1 MRVVY
6 IGKGVSLQDQDV
18 IYCAPLSVNHPIFF
32 MNKSL
37 LTNIIALALL
47 AGGHQTGNQIAFYA
61 GLFAFSGAITNWLA
75 IHMLFEKVPGLYG
88 SGVIPARF
96 EEFKAAIKNLMMEQF
111 FTQENIDKFL
121 SKEIAGGKSLN
132 LEPVIEKIDFN
143 PTFDSLVDV
152 IANSQ
157 FGGMLAM
164 FGGTEALQPMKQP
177 FVDKM
182 KEAIVDMSQS
192 DTIKEA
198 LKEQFEAP
206 AMMDEIRT
214 NVENIIDQRLSEL
227 TPKLVKEMV
236 QKMIKQHLGWL
247 VVWGG
252 VFGGLIGV
260 ASSFVA

>member
-1 MRVVY
+1 
-6 IGKGVSLQDQDV
+6 
-18 IYCAPLSVNHPIFF
+18 

-47 AGGHQTGNQIAFYA
+47 AAGYQLDNTIALYA

-96 EEFKAAIKNLMMEQF
+96 EEFKTAIKSLMMEQF
-111 FTQENIDKFL
+111 FTQSNIDRFL
-121 SKEIAGGKSLN
+121 SKEMTGSKTLD
-132 LEPVIEKIDFN
+132 LEPVIAKVDFN
-143 PTFDSLVDV
+143 PTFDSLVEV
-152 IANSQ
+152 IANSP

-164 FGGTEALQPMKQP
+164 FGGTDALQPLKQP
-177 FVDKM
+177 FVEKM
-182 KEAIVDMSQS
+182 QQSMIDISQS
-192 DTIKEA
+192 DSVKQA
-198 LKEQFEAP
+198 LKEQLEAP
-206 AMMDEIRT
+206 EMIEEIT
-214 NVENIIDQRLSEL
+214 ANIENIIDQRLNEL

-252 VFGGLIGV
+252 VFGGLIGM
-260 ASSFVA
+260 ASSFFA